1 MLLVLLRA
9 AQEQRTC
16 WASTWLEEAAWSTAS
31 PGSKSA
37 TVATAHSSAHPA
49 LTQSPAPPCEE
60 RNNNTAQDC
69 EAVSEKGVKD
79 CSPSKT
85 LNNYLTV
92 RVLVQRRVCCLNPPL
107 PAPLPSLPKRHSRK
121 LQRKA
126 FDWLQLTGAGF
137 IPAEHLPGIPA
148 VS

>member
-31 PGSKSA
+31 PGSRSA
-37 TVATAHSSAHPA
+37 TVATAVPTLPSPRDQHHHVRKGTV
-49 LTQSPAPPCEE
+49 TQLRAVKVSM
-60 RNNNTAQDC
+60 RRGLRTAAQAGPWTTISLL
-69 EAVSEKGVKD
+69 ESLSKGG
-79 CSPSKT
+79 S
-85 LNNYLTV
+85 
-92 RVLVQRRVCCLNPPL
+92 CCLYPPL

-126 FDWLQLTGAGF
+126 FDWLQLTEASF
-137 IPAEHLPGIPA
+137 IPAEHVPGIPA